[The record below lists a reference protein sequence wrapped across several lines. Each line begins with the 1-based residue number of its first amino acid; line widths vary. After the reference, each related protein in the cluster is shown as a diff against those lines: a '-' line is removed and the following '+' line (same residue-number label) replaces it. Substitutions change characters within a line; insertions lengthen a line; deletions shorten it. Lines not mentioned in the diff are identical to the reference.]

1 MTNQPTEIAIVGG
14 GMVGGALALGLAQHG
29 FSVTVI
35 EHAEPAP
42 FVADSQP
49 DVRISAI
56 SAASVSLLK
65 GLGVWDAV
73 QAMRCHP
80 YRRLETWEWETA
92 HVMFD
97 AAELKLPLLG
107 YMVENTVLQQALWQA
122 LEAHPKVTLRVPG
135 SLIALHRD
143 NDLQELELKGGEVI
157 RAKLVIGADGA
168 NSQVRQMAGIGVHA
182 WQYAQSCMLIS
193 VQCEND
199 PGDSTWQQFTPD
211 GPRAFL
217 PLFDN
222 WASLVWYD
230 SPVRIRQLQNMNM
243 AQLQAEIAKHFP
255 SRLGYV
261 TPLAAGAFPL
271 TRRHA
276 LQYVQP
282 GLALVGDA
290 AHTIHPLAGQGVN
303 LGFMDAAELIDELK
317 RLQRQGKDIG
327 QYLYLRRYE
336 RSRKHSAAMMLAGM
350 QGFRELF
357 AGENPAKKLLRD
369 IGLKLAD
376 TLPGVKPQLIRQ
388 AMGLNDLPEW
398 LR

>member
-1 MTNQPTEIAIVGG
+1 MTLQHTEIAVVGG
-14 GMVGGALALGLAQHG
+14 GMVGGALALGLAQQG
-29 FSVTVI
+29 FDVTVI
-35 EHAEPAP
+35 EQAAPPAFDP
-42 FVADSQP
+42 ASQP

-56 SAASVSLLK
+56 SAASVDLLR
-65 GLGVWDAV
+65 GLGVWEAV
-73 QAMRCHP
+73 LAMRAHP
-80 YRRLETWEWETA
+80 YSRLETWEWENA
-92 HVMFD
+92 HVAFD
-97 AAELKLPLLG
+97 AAELKLPRLG
-107 YMVENTVLQQALWQA
+107 YMVENNVLQQALWQA
-122 LEAHPKVTLRVPG
+122 LEAHPKVTLRVPA
-135 SLIALHRD
+135 SIKALHP
-143 NDLQELELKGGEVI
+143 QESWYSLTLDSGDELAV
-157 RAKLVIGADGA
+157 KLVVGADGA

-230 SPVRIRQLQNMNM
+230 SPARIRQLQNMNM

-303 LGFMDAAELIDELK
+303 LGYRDVDALIDVLVNARSYGEAWASYPVLK
-317 RLQRQGKDIG
+317 RYQMRRMADNFIMQSGMDLFYAGFSNN
-327 QYLYLRRYE
+327 LPPLRFMRNLGLM
-336 RSRKHSAAMMLAGM
+336 AAKRAGV
-350 QGFRELF
+350 
-357 AGENPAKKLLRD
+357 
-369 IGLKLAD
+369 LK
-376 TLPGVKPQLIRQ
+376 RQ
-388 AMGLNDLPEW
+388 ALKYALGL
-398 LR
+398 

>member
-29 FSVTVI
+29 FTVTVI
-35 EHAEPAP
+35 EHAVPAP

-73 QAMRCHP
+73 QGMRSHP
-80 YRRLETWEWETA
+80 YRRLETWEWENA
-92 HVMFD
+92 HVVFD
-97 AAELKLPLLG
+97 ASELKLPLLG
-107 YMVENTVLQQALWQA
+107 YMVENNVLQQALWQA
-122 LEAHPKVTLRVPG
+122 LEAHPKVTLRVPA
-135 SLIALHRD
+135 SLIALHLH
-143 NDLQELELKGGEVI
+143 NEHHELELAGGERI
-157 RAKLVIGADGA
+157 TAKLVIGADGA
-168 NSQVRQMAGIGVHA
+168 NSQVRQMAGIGIHA
-182 WQYAQSCMLIS
+182 WQYAQSCMLIT

-230 SPVRIRQLQNMNM
+230 APVRIRQLQGLSMS
-243 AQLQAEIAKHFP
+243 QLQTEIAKHFP
-255 SRLGYV
+255 ARLGQV
-261 TPLAAGAFPL
+261 MPVAAGAFPL

-303 LGFMDAAELIDELK
+303 LGYRDVDALIDVLVNARSYGEPWASQPVLKRYQTRRMADNFIMQSGMDLFYAGFSNDLQPLRIIRNLGLMAAERAGVLK
-317 RLQRQGKDIG
+317 RQALK
-327 QYLYLRRYE
+327 YAL
-336 RSRKHSAAMMLAGM
+336 
-350 QGFRELF
+350 
-357 AGENPAKKLLRD
+357 
-369 IGLKLAD
+369 GL
-376 TLPGVKPQLIRQ
+376 
-388 AMGLNDLPEW
+388 
-398 LR
+398 